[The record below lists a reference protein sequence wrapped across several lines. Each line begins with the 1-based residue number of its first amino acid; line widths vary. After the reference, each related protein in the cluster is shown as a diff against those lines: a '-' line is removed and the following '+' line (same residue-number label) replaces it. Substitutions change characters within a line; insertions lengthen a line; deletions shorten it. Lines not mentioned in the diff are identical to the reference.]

1 MKLTA
6 KILSPM
12 TTDGLLDKTCA
23 LVASAAVASC
33 CQEIAMV
40 GLKNQKR
47 LVSLACGILCEFALG
62 N

>member
-6 KILSPM
+6 KMLSPM

-23 LVASAAVASC
+23 LVASAVASC